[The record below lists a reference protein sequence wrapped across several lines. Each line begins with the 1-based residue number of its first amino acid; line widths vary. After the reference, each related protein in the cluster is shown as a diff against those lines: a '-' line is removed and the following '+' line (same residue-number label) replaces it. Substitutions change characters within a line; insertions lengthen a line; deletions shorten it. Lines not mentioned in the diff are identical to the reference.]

1 MAAMPATISV
11 VLANPR
17 ISVCPTVNT
26 ARLGAA
32 AATPLARQ
40 TPARET
46 SMSVR
51 RPFRSARALATRAMR
66 TPAREMAKAVPRAR
80 SDAPNDRP
88 T

>member
-1 MAAMPATISV
+1 MRA
-11 VLANPR
+11 VLAKPR
-17 ISVCPTVNT
+17 ISVCPAVKR

-40 TPARET
+40 TPAKET
-46 SMSVR
+46 SISVR
-51 RPFRSARALATRAMR
+51 RPLRSAMALATRAMR
-66 TPAREMAKAVPRAR
+66 TPTREMASAVPSAR